1 MVRHSYAIL
10 AISEDEKMVER
21 LVIPVFFSVDG
32 NSGLQKTRYFGF
44 TLTELASAFTNLRI
58 YIYNDA
64 INNAGDNA
72 GDNAIDNAIVDVDDD
87 THLNKTSARI
97 ITSKKAFIA
106 ILKHHNVKKA

>member
-72 GDNAIDNAIVDVDDD
+72 IDNAIVDVDDD